1 MIIQFSNIDDLECI
15 ANFQVSMALETENL
29 KLDPDIVKLG
39 VKAVFDDPK
48 KGKYL
53 VASKDGA
60 TIASLLI
67 MPEWSDWRNG
77 TVYWIHSVYVT
88 PEFRGQ
94 KIYSHMYKFLKEMVK
109 NDGSIKG
116 LRLYV
121 DKTNLTAQKV
131 YEALGMT
138 KEHYDLYE
146 YLE

>member
-1 MIIQFSNIDDLECI
+1 MKIKFSDIDSLDCI
-15 ANFQVSMALETENL
+15 ANFQVKMAMETENY
-29 KLDPDIVKLG
+29 KLDPDTVRKG
-39 VKAVFDDPK
+39 VKAVFDDPS

-53 VASKDGA
+53 IATKGHE

-94 KIYSHMYKFLKEMVK
+94 KIYSQMYKFLKEMVK
-109 NDGSIKG
+109 NDTEIKG

-121 DKTNLTAQKV
+121 DKTNLAAQKV
-131 YEALGMT
+131 YKALGMT